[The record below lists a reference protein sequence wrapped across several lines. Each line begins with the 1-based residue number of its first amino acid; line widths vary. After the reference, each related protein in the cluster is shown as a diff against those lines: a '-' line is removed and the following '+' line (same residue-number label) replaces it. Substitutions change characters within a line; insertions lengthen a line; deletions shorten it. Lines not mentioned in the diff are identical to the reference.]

1 MTTLINVPLSG
12 QTLGN
17 TRVPINTNFSVISDA
32 FMVDHVPYN
41 APLAQ
46 QGKHNKV
53 TMPVQGAPPV
63 TNASEIALFSRTS
76 TLSTVPEMAFIRANS
91 GVITEFTSA
100 LAANEGW
107 TRLPSGILLK
117 WGRVSPGVAG
127 ISTYTFPVGPTIPA
141 FANIFTV
148 QLTTAYSN
156 ATDNPNGFVRL
167 DALSAINFSVFG
179 SPRSTSGSII
189 VNYQYFA
196 VGN

>member
-1 MTTLINVPLSG
+1 MALINVPLSG

-17 TRVPINTNFSVISDA
+17 TRVAINTNFSVISTA
-32 FMVDHVPYN
+32 FEVDHVAYN

-53 TMPVQGAPPV
+53 TMPIQAASPA
-63 TNASEIALFSRTS
+63 TNASEVALFSRTS
-76 TLSTVPEMAFIRANS
+76 TLSAIPEMAFRRDNN
-91 GVITEFTSA
+91 GTVIEFTSA

-127 ISTYTFPVGPTIPA
+127 LSAYTYPVAATIPV
-141 FANIFTV
+141 FTNIFTV
-148 QLTTAYSN
+148 QLTTAYAN
-156 ATDNPNGFVRL
+156 ATDAPNGFVRL
-167 DALSAINFSVFG
+167 DSLSNVGFSVFG
-179 SPRSTSGSII
+179 SPRSSSGSLV